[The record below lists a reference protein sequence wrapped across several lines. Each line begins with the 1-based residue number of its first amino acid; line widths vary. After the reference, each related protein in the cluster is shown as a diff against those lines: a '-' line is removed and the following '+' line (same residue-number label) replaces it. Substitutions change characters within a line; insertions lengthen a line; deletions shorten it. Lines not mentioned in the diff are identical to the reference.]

1 MSLSSV
7 QAPGEGEKS
16 AGCVTCQQCRV
27 PPTWLYVIQTFSTI
41 LAGVDAGGS
50 NGGVRLKGEEDAKNV
65 VARVTDLRERKK
77 DTVPYIAGGGR
88 QLVQRQMFLKL
99 AAAISAA

>member
-77 DTVPYIAGGGR
+77 DTLYSGR
-88 QLVQRQMFLKL
+88 
-99 AAAISAA
+99 